1 MTIPLKSLSISTA
14 SSGFY
19 AGINR
24 LVAIPAKLIIGSLI
38 IWAVIFPSQ
47 ANSVLAGL
55 NSFILS
61 NFAAWYIGVMALF
74 ALFCLA
80 LVLWPKGGRL
90 KLGQAN
96 DKPEFS
102 NFSWISMMF
111 GAGIGVGMLTWSIA
125 EPLYHLQ
132 SSPEVILGRSDAGQ
146 ENNALNAFKWAYFHW
161 GLSAWACYAIC
172 GLALGYFA
180 YRRNL
185 PLTIRSSL
193 AALFGS
199 RLEGSFGHI
208 IDIVAVVATILG
220 IAQTLGF
227 GVEQFVAG
235 MHRIGFGD
243 WLLNEASKPTSAAI
257 VFAVLSIVGASTL
270 SAISGVGK
278 GIKWLSNLNM
288 VLSAF
293 LLLFFLVFGATWF
306 GINIFTA
313 GFFEYLRNL
322 PKMVF
327 TIWQADGSV
336 IGDGLADWQGAWTVF
351 TFAWWIAFAPF
362 VGLFLARI
370 SKGRTIREF
379 ILGAIVAPTIISVAW
394 FAFAGGTAA
403 SLEITG
409 AAKGVIYAA
418 SDGAKMFATVDVILG
433 SAASIISWMMACII
447 VILLM
452 TYLVTSADSAIL
464 IVNTINSGGRDE
476 KRSNRHVIF
485 WGITLG
491 LVVAVLLMIGGLD
504 AIKTAMVI
512 GALPFSFVMV
522 LMCASLGKAI
532 YEDTRETSI
541 SASQTD

>member
-1 MTIPLKSLSISTA
+1 MTIPLKSLNISTA

-38 IWAVIFPSQ
+38 IWAVILPSQ

-193 AALFGS
+193 ASLFTRVIIRIKAG
-199 RLEGSFGHI
+199 RQLWVYHRYRCRCRDNFGHCPNTWI
-208 IDIVAVVATILG
+208 W
-220 IAQTLGF
+220 
-227 GVEQFVAG
+227 
-235 MHRIGFGD
+235 RR
-243 WLLNEASKPTSAAI
+243 AI
-257 VFAVLSIVGASTL
+257 C
-270 SAISGVGK
+270 SGYAPNRF
-278 GIKWLSNLNM
+278 WRL
-288 VLSAF
+288 AF
-293 LLLFFLVFGATWF
+293 
-306 GINIFTA
+306 
-313 GFFEYLRNL
+313 
-322 PKMVF
+322 K
-327 TIWQADGSV
+327 
-336 IGDGLADWQGAWTVF
+336 
-351 TFAWWIAFAPF
+351 
-362 VGLFLARI
+362 
-370 SKGRTIREF
+370 
-379 ILGAIVAPTIISVAW
+379 
-394 FAFAGGTAA
+394 
-403 SLEITG
+403 
-409 AAKGVIYAA
+409 
-418 SDGAKMFATVDVILG
+418 
-433 SAASIISWMMACII
+433 
-447 VILLM
+447 
-452 TYLVTSADSAIL
+452 
-464 IVNTINSGGRDE
+464 
-476 KRSNRHVIF
+476 
-485 WGITLG
+485 
-491 LVVAVLLMIGGLD
+491 
-504 AIKTAMVI
+504 
-512 GALPFSFVMV
+512 
-522 LMCASLGKAI
+522 
-532 YEDTRETSI
+532 
-541 SASQTD
+541 